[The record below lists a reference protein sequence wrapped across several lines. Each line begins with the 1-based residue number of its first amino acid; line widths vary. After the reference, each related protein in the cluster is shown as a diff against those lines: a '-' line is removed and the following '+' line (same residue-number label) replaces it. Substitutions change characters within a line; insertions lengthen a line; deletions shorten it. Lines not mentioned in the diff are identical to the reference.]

1 MTGIQTRDSVGDGSD
16 DEPLSKFIKRTPTPE
31 RTHYSE
37 DTTPAVDGTGGGTKK
52 LSSTSP
58 DSDFAEDASVK
69 ELPKE
74 CASAAESP
82 GHSSDSEPLSTLLK
96 SKGLV
101 PGIAQGKQKTCET
114 HVVKE
119 SSGSEDDQPLM
130 TLIKKKKTEQE
141 ESAALDAKTPKRR
154 KMTARAS
161 KLRQSSQVKTTQKR
175 GRKGKA
181 EAKRMAPAPSTAEN
195 QKLKRRG
202 RPKKAETQ
210 AKAPSS
216 DTSDDE
222 PLSLLVRKK
231 SQPEI
236 KKAVVL
242 LKRMS
247 KSDVMDVIAQGR
259 ARIREQTGT
268 ASAGGAVESS
278 DEEPL
283 SHNVKRLKHQGKPAR
298 GSPGADNSSDDE
310 PLVKQVKTA
319 QGKNKCR
326 ERTNGEEDT
335 CEQESKMGEELKEDL
350 DDQCLDEKTSD
361 NVPPSPVRESSN
373 S

>member
-1 MTGIQTRDSVGDGSD
+1 MTGIQTRGDSVGDGSD

-74 CASAAESP
+74 CASAA
-82 GHSSDSEPLSTLLK
+82 
-96 SKGLV
+96 
-101 PGIAQGKQKTCET
+101 
-114 HVVKE
+114 VVKE